1 MVRLERNGNK
11 VPRGWAVLV
20 ERAFGRCHARY
31 VKRAMVFEALA
42 LTDAR
47 RQGGFKAFAPDAL
60 PRDSAGA
67 CDFPPVWREAIAKD
81 VIRTLSDGH
90 CAYCQSS
97 VAANQPGDV
106 EHFKPKALFP
116 TRAYRWGNYFYSCSA
131 CNNAKRAR
139 WPVRGS
145 FVRPDS
151 KTRDPYERF
160 VFHEDGRVGAAPG
173 DRNAART
180 VKALR
185 LNRKELVKDRE
196 CAIRLTVSYA
206 RNALKW
212 MKGETKE
219 AQRSA
224 VRTLLM
230 EPLARFS
237 AAINQNV
244 RRVWQEAWGDALG

>member
-1 MVRLERNGNK
+1 MVRLERKGNK
-11 VPRGWAVLV
+11 IPRRWNLLV
-20 ERAFGRCHARY
+20 ARAFARCHTRFLKHA
-31 VKRAMVFEALA
+31 AAFEALA

-47 RQGGFKAFAPDAL
+47 RQSGFRRFAPKAL
-60 PRDSAGA
+60 PRDRAGA
-67 CDFPPVWREAIAKD
+67 CDFPPVWREPIAKD
-81 VIRTLSDGH
+81 VIRALSDGH

-131 CNNAKRAR
+131 CNNAKLSQ

-160 VFHEDGRVGAAPG
+160 IFHEDGRVEAAPG

-180 VKALR
+180 VVALK
-185 LNRKELVKDRE
+185 LNRCELVKDRE
-196 CAIRLTVSYA
+196 RAIREQVKFT
-206 RNALKW
+206 RNTLKW

-219 AQRSA
+219 AQRA
-224 VRTLLM
+224 EMKALLM
-230 EPLARFS
+230 DPLARFS
-237 AAINQNV
+237 AAINQNL
-244 RRVWQEAWGDALG
+244 RRVWREAWGDELG

>member
-1 MVRLERNGNK
+1 MIRLERRGNK
-11 VPRGWAVLV
+11 VPRRWSLLV
-20 ERAFGRCHARY
+20 ARAFARCHARFLKHA
-31 VKRAMVFEALA
+31 VAFEALA

-47 RQGGFKAFAPDAL
+47 RRSGFKRFAPKAL

-67 CDFPPVWREAIAKD
+67 CDFPAVWREPIAKD
-81 VIRTLSDGH
+81 VIRALSDGH

-131 CNNAKRAR
+131 CNNAKLSQ
-139 WPVRGS
+139 WPDRGS

-160 VFHEDGRVGAAPG
+160 VFHEDGRVEAAPG

-180 VKALR
+180 IVALK
-185 LNRKELVKDRE
+185 LNRPGLVADRE
-196 CAIRLTVSYA
+196 IAIKKILAYA
-206 RNALKW
+206 RDVLTW
-212 MKGETKE
+212 MKGAPKE
-219 AQRSA
+219 VQRA
-224 VRTLLM
+224 KMKTLLVAR
-230 EPLARFS
+230 LARFS
-237 AAINQNV
+237 AAINQNL
-244 RRVWQEAWGDALG
+244 RRVWREARRDELG

>member
-1 MVRLERNGNK
+1 MVRLERLGIK
-11 VPRGWAVLV
+11 VPRRWSLLV
-20 ERAFGRCHARY
+20 ERAFGRSHARFL
-31 VKRAMVFEALA
+31 KHSAAFEALA

-47 RQGGFKAFAPDAL
+47 RRSGFKRFAPKAL
-60 PRDSAGA
+60 PRDRAGA
-67 CDFPPVWREAIAKD
+67 CDFPPVWREPIAKD
-81 VIRTLSDGH
+81 VIRALSDGH

-131 CNNAKRAR
+131 CNNAKLSQ
-139 WPVRGS
+139 WPDRGS

-160 VFHEDGRVGAAPG
+160 VFHEDGRVEAAPG
-173 DRNAART
+173 DRNAAHT
-180 VKALR
+180 VVALK
-185 LNRKELVKDRE
+185 LNRDELVKDRE
-196 CAIRLTVSYA
+196 RAIREQVKFTRKTLE
-206 RNALKW
+206 W

-219 AQRSA
+219 TQRA
-224 VRTLLM
+224 EVKALLM
-230 EPLARFS
+230 DPLARFS

-244 RRVWQEAWGDALG
+244 RRVWSATWGDELG